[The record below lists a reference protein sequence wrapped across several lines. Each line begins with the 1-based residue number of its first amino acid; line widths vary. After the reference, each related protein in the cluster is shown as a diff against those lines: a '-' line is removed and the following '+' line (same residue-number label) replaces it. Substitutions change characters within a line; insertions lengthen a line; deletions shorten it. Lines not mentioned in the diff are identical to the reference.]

1 VASHAKGTSPEPAR
15 GRPGRLGRISRALA
29 VAPLAALAIAFAP
42 LPVPALAA
50 DSPQFEGVLKE
61 EAVYATRAH
70 IAVEVFTGEV
80 ELEWH
85 AEYAPAEE
93 NGEPPPANSPL
104 WILAGGGTTT
114 QNALGTFPFQEVLF
128 LGADPGGTYPHSGAI
143 ARHLTPGTAYYARF
157 HAENAEG
164 MAEKTFAFTT
174 TAVTKPEVA
183 KFQVAATGPTSAAAS
198 AQIETNG
205 AQTEY
210 RFEYAPAEGG
220 HAPAEESP
228 SWTLFTSGATGTITV
243 AEEFAIPEAKLTGLT
258 PETEYFARVRA
269 VNEKGTVIETHSSGV
284 GHEDGS
290 FTTPTDRPLV
300 GTPDVRNVTGT
311 SAHLRANILPHGSE
325 TTWRF
330 EYATSENG
338 PWTPVAGAEGTIS
351 QAEAQALPENV
362 GAPVEGTLTSLTP
375 ATVYYVRLFAENTA
389 GEAKTCHEETNPGPE
404 YGQIVC
410 EPISTATHG
419 ILSFKTFGS
428 PAAATFAVHGLHG
441 EALRIIGAVN
451 PNSVPTSGEQVIT
464 VEGAPTGGTFTLT
477 FKGQT
482 TAPIAFDAPAEGP
495 NGLSQALN
503 ALPATA
509 GEVLV
514 TGPSG
519 GPYTVYFYGR
529 NGEVKQSQITADAS
543 SLTPAGTVTVAT
555 VQEGG
560 EAYDTSY
567 RFEYVSQKQFEAPGG
582 EGGFAKASST
592 PPVDIGSGAS
602 TEYAGADLPGLEPG
616 ETYRFR
622 ILATSTSPGNPVVQ
636 GEAQVLTVPTPPAPG
651 EAGACTNTRLRS
663 GPSANLPGCR
673 AFEQLTP
680 VDKGGAQ
687 EIFNYGGNLGN
698 EGARPGEDGDRLE
711 YGSLPVKWGAGPR
724 AGQSP
729 YFFSRGEGS
738 WQMIGATTQPEAGVY
753 HYRPQVFAPDLTA
766 FAFEASWFTSP
777 SSPSPRIEFK
787 AGSPGGP
794 YVTATSVPRAQAE
807 PGWVAASKDFSK
819 LVLAVTDRTLLGP
832 STHTQEGVDLYEWSR
847 GELRQANVTGPAP
860 GVTVGSCGA
869 TIAGGSE
876 AGGATTGSRAV
887 SDDGSRVFF
896 EAVPGKACS
905 DPKHLY
911 MRVNGSETVDIGVY
925 KFIAVDSGGSRVL
938 MEKPSGENSGL
949 YLYDTESAT
958 AGFLPSSG
966 VAVGASFT
974 VSEDLSTV
982 YIRAGVR
989 EAPAL
994 YRYDIRAERLLLVT
1008 QFSVGGNG
1016 RVFYSS
1022 SPDGR
1027 YFYFVAETVA
1037 GLPAGGQ
1044 ELETP
1049 HAAIKGQTSQVF
1061 RYDSAEA
1068 LVQCISCASPFDP
1081 EPRLSALFAEG
1092 SGKTVASAN
1101 GDYAFFD
1108 TPTALAPADVD
1119 GEIAPE
1125 GIKANGGEH
1134 GSSNYSLSSDVYE
1147 WRRVGVDGCSHPQG
1161 CLALITSGGGG
1172 FLNILLGTT
1181 ASGRDVFFSTNES
1194 LLPSDNDTAGDIY
1207 DARIGG
1213 GFAEPS
1219 RAAQCEGDACST
1231 PFAAPS
1237 DPTPSSSTFHGV
1249 GNVRGAPLPKVKA
1262 KPKRKV
1268 KHRCR
1273 ARSKSKCKAKHKKR
1287 TGKAKRA
1294 AGHAVRTGGRHA
1306 MRTGG
1311 EGR

>member
-1 VASHAKGTSPEPAR
+1 
-15 GRPGRLGRISRALA
+15 
-29 VAPLAALAIAFAP
+29 
-42 LPVPALAA
+42 
-50 DSPQFEGVLKE
+50 
-61 EAVYATRAH
+61 
-70 IAVEVFTGEV
+70 
-80 ELEWH
+80 
-85 AEYAPAEE
+85 
-93 NGEPPPANSPL
+93 
-104 WILAGGGTTT
+104 
-114 QNALGTFPFQEVLF
+114 
-128 LGADPGGTYPHSGAI
+128 
-143 ARHLTPGTAYYARF
+143 
-157 HAENAEG
+157 
-164 MAEKTFAFTT
+164 
-174 TAVTKPEVA
+174 
-183 KFQVAATGPTSAAAS
+183 
-198 AQIETNG
+198 
-205 AQTEY
+205 
-210 RFEYAPAEGG
+210 
-220 HAPAEESP
+220 
-228 SWTLFTSGATGTITV
+228 
-243 AEEFAIPEAKLTGLT
+243 
-258 PETEYFARVRA
+258 
-269 VNEKGTVIETHSSGV
+269 
-284 GHEDGS
+284 
-290 FTTPTDRPLV
+290 
-300 GTPDVRNVTGT
+300 
-311 SAHLRANILPHGSE
+311 
-325 TTWRF
+325 
-330 EYATSENG
+330 
-338 PWTPVAGAEGTIS
+338 
-351 QAEAQALPENV
+351 
-362 GAPVEGTLTSLTP
+362 
-375 ATVYYVRLFAENTA
+375 
-389 GEAKTCHEETNPGPE
+389 
-404 YGQIVC
+404 
-410 EPISTATHG
+410 
-419 ILSFKTFGS
+419 
-428 PAAATFAVHGLHG
+428 
-441 EALRIIGAVN
+441 
-451 PNSVPTSGEQVIT
+451 
-464 VEGAPTGGTFTLT
+464 
-477 FKGQT
+477 
-482 TAPIAFDAPAEGP
+482 
-495 NGLSQALN
+495 
-503 ALPATA
+503 
-509 GEVLV
+509 
-514 TGPSG
+514 
-519 GPYTVYFYGR
+519 
-529 NGEVKQSQITADAS
+529 
-543 SLTPAGTVTVAT
+543 
-555 VQEGG
+555 
-560 EAYDTSY
+560 
-567 RFEYVSQKQFEAPGG
+567 
-582 EGGFAKASST
+582 
-592 PPVDIGSGAS
+592 
-602 TEYAGADLPGLEPG
+602 
-616 ETYRFR
+616 
-622 ILATSTSPGNPVVQ
+622 
-636 GEAQVLTVPTPPAPG
+636 
-651 EAGACTNTRLRS
+651 
-663 GPSANLPGCR
+663 
-673 AFEQLTP
+673 
-680 VDKGGAQ
+680 
-687 EIFNYGGNLGN
+687 
-698 EGARPGEDGDRLE
+698 
-711 YGSLPVKWGAGPR
+711 
-724 AGQSP
+724 
-729 YFFSRGEGS
+729 
-738 WQMIGATTQPEAGVY
+738 
-753 HYRPQVFAPDLTA
+753 
-766 FAFEASWFTSP
+766 
-777 SSPSPRIEFK
+777 
-787 AGSPGGP
+787 
-794 YVTATSVPRAQAE
+794 
-807 PGWVAASKDFSK
+807 
-819 LVLAVTDRTLLGP
+819 
-832 STHTQEGVDLYEWSR
+832 
-847 GELRQANVTGPAP
+847 LRQANVTGPAP